1 MYPLK
6 WGNKYALQADGKY
19 FIIKY
24 TNLDLMG
31 GEIKMPMS
39 KKEMQ
44 RQWAEKEAQMQNI
57 IKNRDWNALFAVD
70 ENDDFSWT
78 LEQILWSFV
87 TNKEDGSFDISNLN
101 HTQKVLFLVLELES
115 ATQADA
121 LPNFFEDFAIYGREA
136 VQALEEVGASQC
148 AVALNAVVD
157 TLPNGIYPKG
167 DKEFWDS
174 IMSGKNSDIWDKADS
189 VLMDYTDG
197 WFPDLCRTYAEAH
210 RDTVQVG

>member
-1 MYPLK
+1 
-6 WGNKYALQADGKY
+6 
-19 FIIKY
+19 
-24 TNLDLMG
+24 
-31 GEIKMPMS
+31 MPMS

-44 RQWAEKEAQMQNI
+44 RRWAEKEAQMQNI
-57 IKNRDWNALFAVD
+57 IQNRDWNALFAMD

-78 LEQILWSFV
+78 LEQMLWSFV
-87 TNKEDGSFDISNLN
+87 TNRVDGNLDISNLS

-121 LPNFFEDFAIYGREA
+121 LPNFFEDGFAIYGREA

-148 AVALNAVVD
+148 AAALNAVVD

-174 IMSGKNSDIWDKADS
+174 IILGKNSDIWDKADYAL
-189 VLMDYTDG
+189 VDYIDG
-197 WFPDLCRTYAEAH
+197 WFPDLCRIYAEAH
-210 RDTVQVG
+210 RDMVQVG

>member
-1 MYPLK
+1 M
-6 WGNKYALQADGKY
+6 
-19 FIIKY
+19 
-24 TNLDLMG
+24 
-31 GEIKMPMS
+31 
-39 KKEMQ
+39 
-44 RQWAEKEAQMQNI
+44 
-57 IKNRDWNALFAVD
+57 D
-70 ENDDFSWT
+70 ENDDFSRT

-87 TNKEDGSFDISNLN
+87 TNRVDGHFDISNLN
-101 HTQKVLFLVLELES
+101 HAQKVLFLVLELEN

-121 LPNFFEDFAIYGREA
+121 LPSFFEDFAIYGREA

-189 VLMDYTDG
+189 VLADYTDG
-197 WFPDLCRTYAEAH
+197 WFSDLCRTYAEAH
-210 RDTVQVG
+210 RDMVQAG

>member
-1 MYPLK
+1 MR
-6 WGNKYALQADGKY
+6 
-19 FIIKY
+19 
-24 TNLDLMG
+24 

-44 RQWAEKEAQMQNI
+44 RQRTEKETQKQNI
-57 IKNRDWNALFAVD
+57 IKNRDWNALFAMD

-87 TNKEDGSFDISNLN
+87 TNKVDGNWDISNLS
-101 HTQKVLFLVLELES
+101 HTQKVLFFVMELEN
-115 ATQADA
+115 AIQADS
-121 LPNFFEDFAIYGREA
+121 LLNFFEEGFAVYGREA
-136 VQALEEVGASQC
+136 VQALEEIGASQC
-148 AVALNAVVD
+148 AVALKAVVD

-174 IMSGKNSDIWDKADS
+174 IMSEKNSDIWDKADY

-197 WFPDLCRTYAEAH
+197 WFPDLCRTYAEEH
-210 RDTVQVG
+210 RDTVQGG

>member
-1 MYPLK
+1 MR
-6 WGNKYALQADGKY
+6 
-19 FIIKY
+19 
-24 TNLDLMG
+24 

-44 RQWAEKEAQMQNI
+44 RQWAEKEAQMHNI
-57 IKNRDWNALFAVD
+57 VKNRNWNALFAMD

-78 LEQILWSFV
+78 LEQMLWSFV
-87 TNKEDGSFDISNLN
+87 TNRVDGNLDISNLS

-121 LPNFFEDFAIYGREA
+121 LPNFFEEGFAIYGREA

-167 DKEFWDS
+167 DKAFWDS
-174 IMSGKNSDIWDKADS
+174 IMSGKNSDIWDKAACAL
-189 VLMDYTDG
+189 VDYTDG
-197 WFPDLCRTYAEAH
+197 WFPDLCRTYADAH
-210 RDTVQVG
+210 RDTIQVG

>member
-1 MYPLK
+1 
-6 WGNKYALQADGKY
+6 
-19 FIIKY
+19 
-24 TNLDLMG
+24 
-31 GEIKMPMS
+31 MPMS
-39 KKEMQ
+39 KKEIQ
-44 RQWAEKEAQMQNI
+44 RRWAEKEVHKQSI
-57 IKNRDWNALFAVD
+57 IKNRDWNALFAMD

-87 TNKEDGSFDISNLN
+87 TNGVDGNLDISNLN

-121 LPNFFEDFAIYGREA
+121 LPNFFEEGFAVYGREA
-136 VQALEEVGASQC
+136 VKALEEVGASQC

-167 DKEFWDS
+167 DKEFWVS

-189 VLMDYTDG
+189 VLADYTDR

-210 RDTVQVG
+210 RGTVQAG

>member
-1 MYPLK
+1 
-6 WGNKYALQADGKY
+6 
-19 FIIKY
+19 
-24 TNLDLMG
+24 
-31 GEIKMPMS
+31 MPMS

-44 RQWAEKEAQMQNI
+44 RRWAEKEAQKQNI
-57 IKNRDWNALFAVD
+57 IKNRDWNALFAMD

-87 TNKEDGSFDISNLN
+87 TNGADGNFDISNLN
-101 HTQKVLFLVLELES
+101 YTQKVIFLVQQLEN

-148 AVALNAVVD
+148 AAALKAVVD

-174 IMSGKNSDIWDKADS
+174 IISGKNSDIWSRADS
-189 VLMDYTDG
+189 VLANYADG
-197 WFPDLCRTYAEAH
+197 WFPNLFRTYAENH
-210 RDTVQVG
+210 RDMIQVS

>member
-1 MYPLK
+1 
-6 WGNKYALQADGKY
+6 
-19 FIIKY
+19 
-24 TNLDLMG
+24 
-31 GEIKMPMS
+31 MPMS

-44 RQWAEKEAQMQNI
+44 RRWAEKEAQRQNI
-57 IKNRDWNALFAVD
+57 IKNRDWNALFAMD
-70 ENDDFSWT
+70 ENDDFSWA

-87 TNKEDGSFDISNLN
+87 TNRVDGNLDISNLN

-115 ATQADA
+115 ATQADT
-121 LPNFFEDFAIYGREA
+121 LLNFFDDGFAIYGREA

-174 IMSGKNSDIWDKADS
+174 LMSGKNSDIWDKADR
-189 VLMDYTDG
+189 VFVDYADG

-210 RDTVQVG
+210 QDTVQVG

>member
-1 MYPLK
+1 
-6 WGNKYALQADGKY
+6 
-19 FIIKY
+19 
-24 TNLDLMG
+24 
-31 GEIKMPMS
+31 MPMS

-44 RQWAEKEAQMQNI
+44 RRWAEKETQMQNI
-57 IKNRDWNALFAVD
+57 IKNRDWNALFALD

-78 LEQILWSFV
+78 LEQMLWSFV
-87 TNKEDGSFDISNLN
+87 TNRVDGHFDITNLN

-136 VQALEEVGASQC
+136 VQALEEVGASQY
-148 AVALNAVVD
+148 AAALNAVVD

-174 IMSGKNSDIWDKADS
+174 IMSGKNSDIWDKAES
-189 VLMDYTDG
+189 ALVNYTDG
-197 WFPDLCRTYAEAH
+197 WIPDLCRSYAEKH
-210 RDTVQVG
+210 RDTVHMII